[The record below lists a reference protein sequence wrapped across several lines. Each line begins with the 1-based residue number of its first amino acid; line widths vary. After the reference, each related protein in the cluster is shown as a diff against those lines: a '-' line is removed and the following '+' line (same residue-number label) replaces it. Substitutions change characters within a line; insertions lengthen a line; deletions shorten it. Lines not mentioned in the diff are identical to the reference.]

1 MPGARPS
8 PFMIGVALASAQEDD
23 LTALDA
29 ILTGSAWKLI
39 QVSTCREAVWTIR
52 HLPVPIILCDLKVE
66 DKPWQDTL
74 RQLLVARKG
83 ARVIFLSNG
92 LLSNGPD
99 WPLSKAIAEQGGS
112 DLLVRPLEREQV
124 FQALFFSYSR
134 YMLGGPGGSHGRL
147 KTVAS

>member
-1 MPGARPS
+1 
-8 PFMIGVALASAQEDD
+8 MIGVALASAQEDD

-74 RQLLVARKG
+74 HQLLVARKG
-83 ARVIFLSNG
+83 ARVI
-92 LLSNGPD
+92 LLSNRPD
-99 WPLSKAIAEQGGS
+99 WPLSKAIAGQGGS
-112 DLLVRPLEREQV
+112 DLLARPLEREQV
-124 FQALFFSYSR
+124 FQALFFAYSR